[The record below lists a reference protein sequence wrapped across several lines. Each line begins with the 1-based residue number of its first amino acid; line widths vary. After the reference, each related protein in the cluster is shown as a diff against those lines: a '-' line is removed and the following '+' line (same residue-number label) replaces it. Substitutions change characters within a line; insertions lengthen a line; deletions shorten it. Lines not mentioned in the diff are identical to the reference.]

1 MPSAKPLLLG
11 LLGLIAAAFTVYWAW
26 AGRVPRDD
34 SPRWPSP
41 FHVAVGFI
49 TDFLD
54 TLGIGS
60 FATTGALYRL
70 AGRVDDRVVPGT
82 LNVGHTLPTV
92 IQAFI
97 YITIIEVDMTTLV
110 VLIAAAVAGAWLG

>member
-1 MPSAKPLLLG
+1 
-11 LLGLIAAAFTVYWAW
+11 
-26 AGRVPRDD
+26 
-34 SPRWPSP
+34 
-41 FHVAVGFI
+41 
-49 TDFLD
+49 
-54 TLGIGS
+54 
-60 FATTGALYRL
+60 
-70 AGRVDDRVVPGT
+70 VDDRVVPGT